1 MEQLKMHVNGLT
13 ITLMALWVVLAGL
26 MVWRITVAYEA
37 DRWGFAIAIAMI
49 GWLGGLVTAILG
61 QIFLV
66 RNRDNW

>member
-1 MEQLKMHVNGLT
+1 MKRFKRHLNRITVGL
-13 ITLMALWVVLAGL
+13 LLLWVILAGL
-26 MVWRITVAYEA
+26 MVWRITVAFEA

-61 QIFLV
+61 EIFLV